1 MRPSALILAL
11 AAVLSA
17 APAAAQQQMVDP
29 DFRPVVARPAH
40 ASDGPRVVI
49 DGAHHNFHTVD
60 GQYAPFAALLRADGY
75 EVRAG
80 TAAFDAGGLDEVDV
94 LVIANAGAVHEPTGP
109 IFTGAEIA
117 AVEAWVRNGGRLLLI
132 ADHAPFGAAA
142 EPLAAAFG
150 VRMGKGYA
158 FAITTGGSVT
168 TNLVYPPEAFGA
180 HPIMTGGGAE
190 ERVESVTAF
199 TGQSLAGPAGATCS
213 ADDVAQLLAS
223 SPQFRA
229 QLVEM
234 LVAGHGEALRGP
246 QGERGAVGESG
257 LQGEPGE
264 RGEQGAA
271 GMSAQQL
278 YAFNGHGDAIGWVTS
293 VDDSGYIIY
302 IEQDDVFYRI
312 PTGLGGWGVRN
323 VRIYYDS
330 LNCTGTPYINEP
342 PRRLTNVDGSG
353 FYRTTNV
360 GWQVM
365 IPQSTL
371 SPDGI
376 CGPGSGGMEIY
387 VTMAEQVQ
395 RPDYLIGPFTIGR

>member
-1 MRPSALILAL
+1 MHSSSTSPLAF
-11 AAVLSA
+11 
-17 APAAAQQQMVDP
+17 AAA
-29 DFRPVVARPAH
+29 
-40 ASDGPRVVI
+40 I
-49 DGAHHNFHTVD
+49 
-60 GQYAPFAALLRADGY
+60 FAA
-75 EVRAG
+75 
-80 TAAFDAGGLDEVDV
+80 
-94 LVIANAGAVHEPTGP
+94 
-109 IFTGAEIA
+109 IFTASCALPEGDRGDPGKPGLMGSAGD
-117 AVEAWVRNGGRLLLI
+117 VGKT
-132 ADHAPFGAAA
+132 
-142 EPLAAAFG
+142 G
-150 VRMGKGYA
+150 VRGAQGEKGEP
-158 FAITTGGSVT
+158 GD
-168 TNLVYPPEAFGA
+168 P
-180 HPIMTGGGAE
+180 
-190 ERVESVTAF
+190 
-199 TGQSLAGPAGATCS
+199 GQAGPAGATCS